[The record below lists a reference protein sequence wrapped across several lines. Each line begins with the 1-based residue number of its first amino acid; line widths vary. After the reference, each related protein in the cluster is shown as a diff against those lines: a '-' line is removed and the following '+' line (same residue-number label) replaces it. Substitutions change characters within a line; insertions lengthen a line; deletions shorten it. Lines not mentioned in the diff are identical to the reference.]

1 VIADHAVRVWIS
13 SFGSS
18 LRLVYA
24 SWLDVCLFVVVACW
38 MLDCVAIFL
47 LVGILYRYGGR
58 PGGFGL
64 LGRVEFGRSALP
76 AARRRAGGRCDPLR
90 FERSLLVL

>member
-1 VIADHAVRVWIS
+1 MWDVGCWI
-13 SFGSS
+13 
-18 LRLVYA
+18 
-24 SWLDVCLFVVVACW
+24 
-38 MLDCVAIFL
+38 VAILL